1 MSKKNGYSSLVSLI
15 FLSGILFAD
24 ITAWAVRPDK
34 KTLPIGLTAIE
45 AAMPQNILENTA
57 RFRTNKPPEVAGIH
71 ALGEWEEASS
81 VMTLWP
87 NPSYIKA
94 LGENGKVQLLADT
107 ESDKSW
113 WQNWLKAQKISDS
126 PFSYIVVPTNS
137 IWIRDYGPW
146 PIIDGNGTFAFI
158 DNVYNRPR
166 PDDDKVP
173 DVLSK
178 VLGIPEYKTGLVH
191 TGGNFYSDGMSN
203 AFSSTLVFTENS
215 GLSKTEVLQR
225 MNDFLGIEN
234 YVTSPLSPGI
244 TIEHLDTFGKLVAP
258 DTWVFSE
265 FPSSSQHYGSSEK
278 MVALLKTLTSPY
290 GTPYKIY
297 RLKMMPISG
306 NSGSNYR
313 AYLNSF
319 ISNGALF
326 FPTYGDAKDEIAKE
340 TYQKALPGYKIVGV
354 DNGNTEW
361 GDSIHCRSRNL
372 LNKNTTFLFP
382 HIKSESLKAQKMIPV
397 MVETYAVEGA
407 QIERAN
413 IVWSVNGVSQPDV
426 AMHSL
431 SLHEYAAVL
440 PGQAEGAHISLYIH
454 TVDSSGNEKSA
465 PIRAPG
471 MTIDLDIK

>member
-1 MSKKNGYSSLVSLI
+1 MSMKLRFSSYVLASLFSV
-15 FLSGILFAD
+15 FLLAD
-24 ITAWAVRPDK
+24 SAAWAVRPDK
-34 KTLPIGLTAIE
+34 KTLPIGLTASE
-45 AAMPQNILENTA
+45 SQVQQHVLDNTA
-57 RFRTNKPPEVAGIH
+57 RFRTNKPPEAVGIH
-71 ALGEWEEASS
+71 SLGEWEEASA

-87 NPSYIKA
+87 NPAYIKA

-107 ESDKSW
+107 ESDKTW
-113 WQNWLKAQKISDS
+113 WKNWLKDQKISES

-158 DNVYNRPR
+158 DNIYNRPR

-173 DVLSK
+173 DFLSK
-178 VLGIPEYKTGLVH
+178 AFGIPEYKTGLVH

-203 AFSSTLVFTENS
+203 AFSSTLVFSENS
-215 GLSKTEVLQR
+215 ALSKTEVLQR

-265 FPSSSQHYGSSEK
+265 FPASSQHYSSSEN

-290 GTPYKIY
+290 GTPYKIF

-319 ISNGALF
+319 ISNGVLY
-326 FPTYGDAKDEIAKE
+326 FPTYGDAKDEIARE
-340 TYQKALPGYKIVGV
+340 TYQKALPGYKIAGIQ
-354 DNGNTEW
+354 NGGTEW

-382 HIKSESLKAQKMIPV
+382 HIKSESLKAAQSIPV
-397 MVETYAVEGA
+397 EVQVFAAEGA
-407 QIERAN
+407 QIQQVN
-413 IVWSVNGVSQPDV
+413 LIWSLNGVPQPTV
-426 AMHSL
+426 AMHSIGL
-431 SLHEYAAVL
+431 REYQGEL
-440 PGQAEGAHISLYIH
+440 PAQPTGAHISLYIH
-454 TVDSSGNEKSA
+454 TVDSLGNEKSA